1 MNKTNEQ
8 ILSKEEY
15 QKLQQGLVKLKQEPI
30 PDYVKEAVQN
40 EINEILSQTVTQKDT
55 QPKQKSK
62 FSKLKT
68 FLKRKKQTQDLKINQ

>member
-68 FLKRKKQTQDLKINQ
+68 FLKRKKQTQDLLI